1 MSNGKTG
8 YGLLVAALLLV
19 GCGDDKKDNPLDSGS
34 SGDTTGDTSIEV
46 PNAYVFDSRFNQG
59 ESSVSY
65 GGQVV
70 RNLLLQDLK
79 ILIDNLGKSGA
90 QSIEVQD
97 LLNIY
102 DYDDALNLETLTGT
116 GANPALET
124 RYSTISTGKDL
135 VGKISSDPVIGYDRT
150 ADELVRG
157 WFEIIATNSQNS
169 DKLGSPAVY
178 TTDEGVDLTQM
189 INKVLIGAVPY
200 YQSTGVYL
208 QSLLERG
215 NGEPRSEGNASTAME
230 HAWDEAF
237 GYFGAARDY
246 RRYSDEQLA
255 GSVGDYTFDSNDD
268 GRIDFRS
275 EYNFGLS
282 RNAAKRD
289 KRGQGVDFTEDI
301 FSAFL
306 AGRTLI
312 VNQASSSEIAQQ
324 RELAAN
330 GMEKVIAATVVH
342 YINDTLNDMAALGT
356 DNENRGNLNKHW
368 AEMKGYTV
376 ALQYNP
382 FGLIDEGQLRQLH
395 GIMGQ
400 APSYHAP
407 GSEAYD
413 TTVADFQR
421 AKEIL
426 QGVYGF
432 SSANMDSW

>member
-1 MSNGKTG
+1 MSYGKTSC
-8 YGLLVAALLLV
+8 GLLFAAFLLV
-19 GCGDDKKDNPLDSGS
+19 GCGDDKDDNPVDSGGGS
-34 SGDTTGDTSIEV
+34 AAIEV
-46 PNAYVFDSRFNQG
+46 PNAYVFDSRFNDG

-79 ILIDNLGKSGA
+79 ITIDNLGKDGA
-90 QSIEVQD
+90 RSIEVQD

-102 DYDDALNLETLTGT
+102 DYDDAFDLESLTGT
-116 GANPALET
+116 GAKPALET
-124 RYSTISTGKDL
+124 RYSAISTGKDL

-157 WFEIIATNSQNS
+157 WFEIIASNSQNS
-169 DKLGSPAVY
+169 DKLGTPAVY

-200 YQSTGVYL
+200 FQSTGVYL
-208 QSLLERG
+208 HGLLERG

-246 RRYSDEQLA
+246 GRYSDEQLA
-255 GSVGDYTFDSNDD
+255 GSVDDYTFDSNDD
-268 GRIDFRS
+268 GRIDFGS

-289 KRGQGVDFTEDI
+289 KGGQGVDFSEDI

-312 VNQASSSEIAQQ
+312 VNQASASEVAQQ
-324 RELAAN
+324 RELAAV

-342 YINDTLNDMAALGT
+342 YINDTLHDMAALGT
-356 DNENRGNLNKHW
+356 DNENRVNLNKHW

-382 FGLIDEGQLRQLH
+382 FGLIDANQLRQLH
-395 GIMGQ
+395 DIMGQ
-400 APSYHAP
+400 APAYHAP

-413 TTVADFQR
+413 STVANFQR
-421 AKEIL
+421 AKELL

-432 SSANMDSW
+432 STANMDSW